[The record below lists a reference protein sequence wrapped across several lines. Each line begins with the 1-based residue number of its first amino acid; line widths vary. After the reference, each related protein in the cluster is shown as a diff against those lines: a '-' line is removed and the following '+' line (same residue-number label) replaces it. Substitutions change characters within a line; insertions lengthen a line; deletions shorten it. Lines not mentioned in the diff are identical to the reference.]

1 MGRKGWAF
9 TIIGIMFGITVLV
22 FILRSDDL
30 MEAGSIDGKW
40 EETVVEGA
48 GQNKIVQLYVDG
60 VIAQSGGFS
69 SDFSS
74 GSFIS
79 QLDQAKDDDSVKAI
93 VIRVNSPGGEVVA
106 SDEIHDKI
114 VEVQK
119 AGKPVIISM
128 GAMAASGGYYIA
140 APADRIFANEATL
153 TGSLGVIFSIPNYQ
167 EAADKLGYT
176 QYTITSGKHKDIGSP
191 MRPMTEE
198 ERKIFQSLVNESYDQ
213 FVGIIS
219 KGRGMSEAEVRKIA
233 DGRIYSGRQAH
244 QLGLVDEFGSLEDA
258 TDYAKEKE
266 GFENVK
272 VVRYAEPFSLS
283 SLFMGMQAKPPSAK
297 QLLQEMMPE
306 ISLQPRLLY
315 LYQP

>member
-1 MGRKGWAF
+1 LGRKGWAF
-9 TIIGIMFGITVLV
+9 TIIGIMLGITVIV

-30 MEAGSIDGKW
+30 MEAGSLDRKW

-198 ERKIFQSLVNESYDQ
+198 ERDIFQSLVNESYMQ
-213 FVGIIS
+213 FVEIIA
-219 KGRGMSEAEVRKIA
+219 KGREMSKEEVVKIA
-233 DGRIYSGRQAH
+233 DGRIYSGKQAH
-244 QLGLVDEFGSLEDA
+244 RLGLVDEFGSLEDA
-258 TDYAKEKE
+258 TDYIKEKE
-266 GFENVK
+266 GLVNAK
-272 VVRYAEPFSLS
+272 IVRYAQPFSFG
-283 SLFMGMQAKPPSAK
+283 SLFMGMQAKPSAK
-297 QLLQEMMPE
+297 QMLQEMLPE

-315 LYQP
+315 MYQP